1 MLGFLT
7 LLTESTITISEH
19 YCSNSSNYTM
29 NSAYEASLN
38 LLLESL
44 PSHTNSSNGFFN
56 TNTSTGDPSD
66 ADTVYGRFLCRG
78 DVPKE
83 VCMECVKAA
92 TVSIKEK
99 CPMVKASILWYD
111 EFEKK
116 RHSSSRLI
124 IGITSATL
132 AVVLLCVP
140 LWFALKRDRNKRN
153 NVDEDPIGEKWGKLH
168 HKS

>member
-99 CPMVKASILWYD
+99 CPMVKASILCRKEEAFFIKINYRD
-111 EFEKK
+111 HFCYFGG
-116 RHSSSRLI
+116 R
-124 IGITSATL
+124 ATL
-132 AVVLLCVP
+132 RPTLVCP
-140 LWFALKRDRNKRN
+140 QKRQ
-153 NVDEDPIGEKWGKLH
+153 EQEKQRRRRSDW
-168 HKS
+168 